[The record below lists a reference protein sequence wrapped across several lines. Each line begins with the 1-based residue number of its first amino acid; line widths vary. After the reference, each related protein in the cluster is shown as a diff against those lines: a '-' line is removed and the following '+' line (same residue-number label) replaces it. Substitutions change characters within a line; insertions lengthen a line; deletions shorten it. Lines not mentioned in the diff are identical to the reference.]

1 MKLDTL
7 FADADHGQNEL
18 VTLLQDLVRI
28 PSVNTGVMPT
38 GNETPVCELI
48 AKKLATDGIAAQIIE
63 SAPGRGNLTARLPG
77 SKGSPRLLYMAHTDV
92 VPVENEGEWLF
103 PAFSGMAHN
112 GRIYGRGA
120 HDMKGTLA
128 AQIMAMLILKRA
140 GVALAGDLMVA
151 ACADEEAGGTYG
163 AGWLA
168 KTNPELLQADFAINE
183 GGGTPLKTTK
193 GLAYFLNTG
202 EKGRY
207 EVHITAS
214 GRSFH
219 ASQPWMADNPLYTMQ
234 AVLKRIQDY
243 QPDIDT
249 SHPMFAHLPALLG
262 MPEAITNENVDRLSD
277 ALGAA
282 NASRCSM
289 IKACSRL
296 TLTPTM
302 ISGGVKSN
310 SIAERIT
317 LVCDIRAMPSQ
328 DTGYVQ
334 RELARLFDGLP
345 GVSFDLIRTAVPSA
359 SPADTPFAAAVR
371 KATALAIGRDD
382 FAWAPGLTAGFT
394 DSRLVRPLGVIVY
407 DFAPA
412 HPDANPN
419 LYGAHNQNESQDIA
433 SLMVQTRM
441 FLALAWDVLGAA

>member
-1 MKLDTL
+1 MKLDAL
-7 FADADHGQNEL
+7 LADTDRSQNEL
-18 VTLLQDLVRI
+18 VSLLQDIVRI

-48 AKKLATDGIAAQIIE
+48 EKKLAADGIAAQIIE

-92 VPVENEGEWLF
+92 VPVENEADWLF
-103 PAFSGMAHN
+103 PAFSGMLHN
-112 GRIYGRGA
+112 GRVYGRGS

-128 AQIMAMLILKRA
+128 AEIMTMLILKRA
-140 GVALAGDLMVA
+140 GVALAGDLMLA

-183 GGGTPLKTTK
+183 GGGTPLKTAK
-193 GLAYFLNTG
+193 GLAYLLNTG

-207 EVHITAS
+207 EVHITTS
-214 GRSFH
+214 GRSYH
-219 ASQPWMADNPLYTMQ
+219 ASEPWMADNPLFTMQ

-249 SHPMFAHLPALLG
+249 SHPMFAHMAGLLG
-262 MPEAITNENVDRLSD
+262 LPEAITNDNVDKLSD
-277 ALGAA
+277 SLGATKP
-282 NASRCSM
+282 SLRSM
-289 IKACSRL
+289 IKARSRL
-296 TLTPTM
+296 SLAPTM

-317 LVCDIRAMPSQ
+317 LVCDIRSMPSQ

-334 RELARLFDGLP
+334 RELTRLFEGLP

-359 SPADTPFAAAVR
+359 SPADTPFAGAVR

-394 DSRLVRPLGVIVY
+394 DSRLVRPLGTIVY
-407 DFAPA
+407 DFTPA
-412 HPDANPN
+412 HPDADTN
-419 LYGAHNQNESQDIA
+419 LYGAHNQNESQDVA
-433 SLMVQTRM
+433 SLLVQTRM

>member
-1 MKLDTL
+1 MKLDAL
-7 FADADHGQNEL
+7 FAEADRCQNEI
-18 VTLLQDLVRI
+18 VTFLQELVRV

-38 GNETPVCELI
+38 GNETPVCQLI
-48 AKKLATDGIAAQIIE
+48 EKKLAADRIEAQIIE

-92 VPVENEGEWLF
+92 VPVENEGDWLF
-103 PAFSGMAHN
+103 PAFSGMLHN
-112 GRIYGRGA
+112 GRVYGRGA

-128 AQIMAMLILKRA
+128 AEIMAMLILKRA
-140 GVALAGDLMVA
+140 GAKLAGDLMLA
-151 ACADEEAGGTYG
+151 ACADEEAGGAYG

-168 KTNPELLQADFAINE
+168 KTNPELLQADYAINE
-183 GGGTPLKTTK
+183 GGGTPLKTPK

-207 EVHITAS
+207 EVHITAA

-219 ASQPWMADNPLYTMQ
+219 ASEPWMADNPLYTMQ

-262 MPEAITNENVDRLSD
+262 LPEPITNDNVDRLSD
-277 ALGAA
+277 AIGAA
-282 NASRCSM
+282 SPSRRSM
-289 IKACSRL
+289 MRARSRL
-296 TLTPTM
+296 TLVPTM

-317 LVCDIRAMPSQ
+317 LVCDIRSMPSQ

-334 RELARLFDGLP
+334 RELERLLSGLP
-345 GVSFDLIRTAVPSA
+345 GVSFELIRTAVPSA
-359 SPADTPFAAAVR
+359 SPADTPFADAVR
-371 KATALAIGRDD
+371 RATALAIGRDD

-394 DSRLVRPLGVIVY
+394 DSRLVRPLGVTVY

-412 HPDANPN
+412 HPDADPN
-419 LYGAHNQNESQDIA
+419 LYGAHNQNESQDVA
-433 SLMVQTRM
+433 SLLVQTRM